1 MPVGQNT
8 QGGNTRCGVGTCMA
22 LLAVALVIWQ
32 TVQYGVVHEED
43 VRELAAP
50 PRWVTLQV
58 DPPENVQEWD
68 LCFGI
73 SDNDVFYGAECFDND
88 DAGQY
93 WKFKLELGYHTLR
106 FEGQTSIPG
115 WSWKLHDGK
124 VHEPVPDDAESY
136 YQSAPDET
144 TGVLAHFSYNDAPFP
159 TDVVDVDFV
168 LRAAG
173 GFVVADGV
181 ALIGSAASF
190 EEEHPSSGAF
200 CSDLGYAHADDP
212 YFWATTCPEATDPR
226 GSSYWLPITA
236 ARCEVCSDPSV
247 SSVGAHLN
255 GTTRSKGAKS
265 CGRDNLTAAC
275 AASCCS
281 VCTGHCMVTP
291 SFVPRITFWTI
302 VAPVSLLCFG
312 FCLHRCNP
320 NDDEYPILCFIR
332 SDIQHSV
339 HEFCADCPFSR
350 VCQGTICV
358 LLLLVCFLYAMEN
371 ARSDP
376 TSPFWG
382 EEDVTIM
389 SLARLL
395 AICILAICLV
405 SYAAQ
410 LAACLRIDGCMSAR
424 QPARQPTPQT
434 APRPVM
440 TSQAIAQ
447 LTVEQLHM
455 ELSKVQ
461 SEYRR
466 LIEQPQNTNKHLQDS
481 MNAKA
486 TISAIRTRLVQL
498 GLREGIPPMAAS
510 QPSFAE
516 SAYQQAYDEAP
527 RAETTSLEML
537 FNDVQELIRHY
548 CQQHNCAPDQTELL
562 AQDLNARLLAQ
573 YQDRIRTLPDSD
585 KVARAAQLVW
595 TSDLHL
601 ESGGVQLQQATLFQM
616 LNDTIRNSGRR
627 GNSTVPT
634 GIGAAVRIARCIN
647 ELCVKPSHPPGHYN
661 APDNTRRVF
670 RGGGFDPRQ
679 KAFFDA
685 LNSQRTFDAERGA
698 EKFRIPQ
705 YWATSLS
712 EDVALRFMR
721 SNSGVAHRGHG
732 NSDLQSVLWTI
743 SMPADSLMWNAA
755 QVESSHYQGEQEY
768 LFVPFSTFV
777 VLQVRWN
784 MGTYEQPHR
793 IDVLAMCDN
802 RNESDYLQT
811 APWA

>member
-1 MPVGQNT
+1 M
-8 QGGNTRCGVGTCMA
+8 RFGVGTWKA

-32 TVQYGVVHEED
+32 IVQSGIANEED

-50 PRWVTLQV
+50 PRWVTLQI
-58 DPPENVQEWD
+58 DPPENVQEWE

-73 SDNDVFYGAECFDND
+73 SDNDVFYDEECYDND
-88 DAGQY
+88 DKGQY
-93 WKFKLELGYHTLR
+93 WKLELELGYHTLR

-159 TDVVDVDFV
+159 TDVVEIDFV

-173 GFVVADGV
+173 GFVVADGE

-190 EEEHPSSGAF
+190 QEEHPSGGAF

-212 YFWATTCPEATDPR
+212 YFWAATCPEVTDPR
-226 GSSYWLPITA
+226 GSRYWLPITA
-236 ARCEVCSDPSV
+236 ARCEVCSDLSV

-255 GTTRSKGAKS
+255 GTTRFKGAEF

-281 VCTGHCMVTP
+281 VCTGPCIAP
-291 SFVPRITFWTI
+291 GFVPRITFWRI
-302 VAPVSLLCFG
+302 AASVMLLCVGLAAQRYNSIGPCVLF
-312 FCLHRCNP
+312 FEADVQHFVEH
-320 NDDEYPILCFIR
+320 DPILW
-332 SDIQHSV
+332 V
-339 HEFCADCPFSR
+339 Y
-350 VCQGTICV
+350 QGIICV
-358 LLLLVCFLYAMEN
+358 PLLLVCFLYAMEHV
-371 ARSDP
+371 RSDP

-382 EEDVTIM
+382 EENVTFM
-389 SLARLL
+389 SFARLL
-395 AICILAICLV
+395 ALCVLALCLV
-405 SYAAQ
+405 CYTAQ
-410 LAACLRIDGCMSAR
+410 LAAGLRMSAR
-424 QPARQPTPQT
+424 QSAPQPAPRPPPRPPAPTPQ
-434 APRPVM
+434 
-440 TSQAIAQ
+440 AIAK

-455 ELSKVQ
+455 ELDKVQ

-466 LIEQPQNTNKHLQDS
+466 LIGQPQHNSKQLEDA

-486 TISAIRTRLVQL
+486 TIRAIRGRLGELGVQ
-498 GLREGIPPMAAS
+498 EGIPPMAAS

-527 RAETTSLEML
+527 RAESTSLEML

-573 YQDRIRTLPDSD
+573 YQDRARTVPDSD
-585 KVARAAQLVW
+585 KVARAAQIVW
-595 TSDLHL
+595 TSNLPL
-601 ESGGVQLQQATLFQM
+601 GSGGVQLQQATLFQM
-616 LNDTIRNSGRR
+616 LNDTIRNSGRL

-634 GIGAAVRIARCIN
+634 GISAAARIARCIN
-647 ELCVKPSHPPGHYN
+647 ELCVKPAHPPGHYN
-661 APDNTRRVF
+661 ASDNTRRVF
-670 RGGGFDPRQ
+670 RGGGFDPRH

-685 LNSQRTFDAERGA
+685 LNSHRTFDAERGA
-698 EKFRIPQ
+698 KKFRIPQ

-721 SNSGVAHRGHG
+721 GNSGVAHRGHG

-743 SMPADSLMWNAA
+743 SMPADSFMWNAA

-768 LFVPFSTFV
+768 LFVPFSTFA

-784 MGTYEQPHR
+784 MGTYEQPHQ
-793 IDVLAMCDN
+793 IDVVAMCDN
-802 RNESDYLQT
+802 RNESDYLPT